1 MLKTTIVLRVSVLT
15 CLALAALFFASRAAP
30 VSAQEGG
37 AVAGQTASRSLPL
50 QHPSGTK
57 LTEQEYRGA
66 GVFIQHCSLCHLA
79 KTFGAGG
86 SKFCCV
92 ASLGPNLAGLFQNL
106 TPDQEQAYRAII
118 LSGGPTYMPS
128 WKYGLTPEEIDDIV
142 AYLKT
147 LSSS

>member
-1 MLKTTIVLRVSVLT
+1 MLKTNIVLRVSLLI
-15 CLALAALFFASRAAP
+15 CLAVAVVLFAGRAAP

-37 AVAGQTASRSLPL
+37 AVAGQTVSRSLPL

-57 LTEQEYRGA
+57 LTEQESRGA

-92 ASLGPNLAGLFQNL
+92 ASLGPNLSGLFQNL
-106 TPDQEQAYRAII
+106 TSDQEQAFRAII
-118 LSGGPTYMPS
+118 LNGGPTYMPS
-128 WKYGLTPEEIDDIV
+128 WKYGLAPEEIDDIV

-147 LSSS
+147 LS